1 MFQTP
6 KQNKHATVGGNVE
19 NDTSTKISM
28 NRNLG
33 EYQIIDRNI
42 KIEFFNKTN
51 KLIILSSLFIILI
64 TIIIAVSNI
73 LEKIVPNSL
82 ILFFGIGLP
91 VMTFFLLISYNIQLK
106 NFFLSQDK
114 LCFYEENMIVKSKE
128 SLIFP
133 IKEVSKI
140 EFMYSGYDEG
150 FYHPTL
156 NKNPK
161 RGDRNYVHIETNKIK
176 KEYEIYIHSDNEL
189 KRIKNFLANYKA
201 KGIETRIDKI

>member
-1 MFQTP
+1 
-6 KQNKHATVGGNVE
+6 
-19 NDTSTKISM
+19 M

-73 LEKIVPNSL
+73 LEKIVSNSL

-91 VMTFFLLISYNIQLK
+91 VMTLFLLISYNLQLK

-114 LCFYEENMIVKSKE
+114 LCFYEENMIVKSKNN
-128 SLIFP
+128 LIFP
-133 IKEVSKI
+133 IKDVSKI
-140 EFMYSGYDEG
+140 EFIYSGYDEG
-150 FYHPTL
+150 FYHPLL

-161 RGDRNYVHIETNKIK
+161 RGDRNYVQIETNKTK
-176 KEYEIYIHSDNEL
+176 KEYEIYIHSENEL
-189 KRIKNFLANYKA
+189 KRIKNFLANYNA